1 MIEGKYEAMLMREK
15 QKKGESAYASSVVRK
30 KSK

>member
-15 QKKGESAYASSVVRK
+15 QNKGESAYASSVVRK
-30 KSK
+30 KK